1 MRTFYQVAINSLL
14 VTLANFF
21 LWFALVF
28 WIYLETKS
36 VLASSIMAGAYMVIA
51 TLSGFWF
58 GGIVDHHKK
67 KSAMLFSS
75 VLTVCFF
82 VLAGAV
88 YLSTPPDAFTNA
100 GSVRLWIFVTAVLL
114 GVVMSNIRT
123 FALPTIVTILVPED
137 RRDRANGISGMIM
150 GLSSSGAGV
159 ASGLALA
166 YSSIFHIIVAS
177 AIITIIAL
185 IHLAFV
191 SIPEP
196 EIIHTQ
202 DNPKA
207 LDIKGTIAMVAAI
220 PGLFALIVFTTFNN
234 FLGGVFMALMDPYGL
249 SLMSVEAWG
258 MLWGVL
264 SLGFIVGGIYITRRG
279 LGKNPLRT
287 LFIVNIIMWVATLI
301 FPMQPS
307 ILLLAAGTLVWT
319 LLVPFI
325 EATEHTIVQK
335 VVPLERQGRV
345 FGFAQSIETAA
356 SPITAFLIGPITQ
369 FILIPF
375 MTTGAGVALI
385 GDWFGTGDGRGM
397 ALAFILAAFV
407 GLVVTVLAMYSR
419 SYRLLS
425 AAYQKP

>member
-1 MRTFYQVAINSLL
+1 MRTFYQVAINALL

-28 WIYLETKS
+28 WVYLETKS
-36 VLASSIMAGAYMVIA
+36 VLASSIIAGAYMVIA

-67 KSAMLFSS
+67 KNAMLFSS
-75 VLTVCFF
+75 ILTAFFF
-82 VLAGAV
+82 VMAGAI
-88 YLSTPPDAFTNA
+88 YLFTPPDAFTSA
-100 GSVRLWIFVTAVLL
+100 GSIRLWIFVTAVLL

-123 FALPTIVTILVPED
+123 IALPTIVTILVPED
-137 RRDRANGISGMIM
+137 RRDRANGVSGMIM

-166 YSSIFHIIVAS
+166 YSSIFHIVVAS
-177 AIITIIAL
+177 TIITTLAL
-185 IHLAFV
+185 IHLALLP
-191 SIPEP
+191 IPEP

-202 DNPKA
+202 DNPKK
-207 LDIKGTIAMVAAI
+207 LDMKGTIAIIAAI
-220 PGLFALIVFTTFNN
+220 PGLFALIFFTTFNN

-249 SLMSVEAWG
+249 SLMSVQAWG
-258 MLWGVL
+258 MLWGGL
-264 SLGFIVGGIYITRRG
+264 SLGFIVGGLYITRKG
-279 LGKNPLRT
+279 LGKNPLKT
-287 LFIVNIIMWVATLI
+287 LFIVNIIMWVATII

-325 EATEHTIVQK
+325 EATEHTIIQK

-375 MTTGAGVALI
+375 MTTGAGVTLI
-385 GDWFGTGDGRGM
+385 GGWFGTGDGRGM
-397 ALAFILAAFV
+397 ALAFIIAAFL
-407 GLVVTVLAMYSR
+407 GLAVTVLAMYSR

-425 AAYQKP
+425 AEYGRP

>member
-1 MRTFYQVAINSLL
+1 
-14 VTLANFF
+14 
-21 LWFALVF
+21 
-28 WIYLETKS
+28 
-36 VLASSIMAGAYMVIA
+36 
-51 TLSGFWF
+51 
-58 GGIVDHHKK
+58 
-67 KSAMLFSS
+67 
-75 VLTVCFF
+75 
-82 VLAGAV
+82 
-88 YLSTPPDAFTNA
+88 
-100 GSVRLWIFVTAVLL
+100 
-114 GVVMSNIRT
+114 
-123 FALPTIVTILVPED
+123 
-137 RRDRANGISGMIM
+137 
-150 GLSSSGAGV
+150 V

-166 YSSIFHIIVAS
+166 YSSIFHIVVAS
-177 AIITIIAL
+177 VIITILAL
-185 IHLAFV
+185 VHLAFV
-191 SIPEP
+191 SLPEP

-202 DNPKA
+202 DNPKT
-207 LDIKGTIAMVAAI
+207 LDVKGTIAMVAAI
-220 PGLFALIVFTTFNN
+220 PGLFALIFFTTFNN

-264 SLGFIVGGIYITRRG
+264 SLGFIVGGIYITRKG

-335 VVPLERQGRV
+335 VVPFERQGRV

-425 AAYQKP
+425 TEYQKP

>member
-1 MRTFYQVAINSLL
+1 
-14 VTLANFF
+14 
-21 LWFALVF
+21 
-28 WIYLETKS
+28 
-36 VLASSIMAGAYMVIA
+36 
-51 TLSGFWF
+51 
-58 GGIVDHHKK
+58 
-67 KSAMLFSS
+67 
-75 VLTVCFF
+75 
-82 VLAGAV
+82 
-88 YLSTPPDAFTNA
+88 
-100 GSVRLWIFVTAVLL
+100 
-114 GVVMSNIRT
+114 
-123 FALPTIVTILVPED
+123 
-137 RRDRANGISGMIM
+137 
-150 GLSSSGAGV
+150 
-159 ASGLALA
+159 
-166 YSSIFHIIVAS
+166 
-177 AIITIIAL
+177 
-185 IHLAFV
+185 
-191 SIPEP
+191 
-196 EIIHTQ
+196 
-202 DNPKA
+202 
-207 LDIKGTIAMVAAI
+207 
-220 PGLFALIVFTTFNN
+220 
-234 FLGGVFMALMDPYGL
+234 
-249 SLMSVEAWG
+249 
-258 MLWGVL
+258 L
-264 SLGFIVGGIYITRRG
+264 SLGFIVGGIYITRKG